1 MTLETIRN
9 ELVANEEIKNVT
21 INNDHV
27 TFSTSLDSNVYSI
40 KVSDSG
46 SAYLGFGPGFIKFFK
61 MQIKKDWRVCKTV
74 MILSD
79 VFNQT
84 VGCIVVGNL
93 SKNKMLG

>member
-1 MTLETIRN
+1 MTLESIRN

-21 INNDHV
+21 INNNQV

-46 SAYLGFGPGFIKFFK
+46 SATFVFGLGFVKFFN
-61 MQIKKDWRVCKTV
+61 MEIKKDWRVCKTV

-79 VFNQT
+79 VFDQT
-84 VGCIVVGNL
+84 TGCIVVGNL

>member
-9 ELVANEEIKNVT
+9 ILAANEEIKNVT
-21 INNDHV
+21 IDNNQV
-27 TFSTSLDSNVYSI
+27 TFSTSFDSNVYSI
-40 KVSDSG
+40 KVNDLG
-46 SAYLGFGPGFIKFFK
+46 SATLVFGLGFVKFYNI
-61 MQIKKDWRVCKTV
+61 QIKKDWRVCKTV

-84 VGCIVVGNL
+84 TGCIVVGKL

>member
-1 MTLETIRN
+1 MTLESIRN
-9 ELVANEEIKNVT
+9 ELAANEEIKNVT
-21 INNDHV
+21 IDNNQV

-46 SAYLGFGPGFIKFFK
+46 LATLVFGLGFVKFFK

-84 VGCIVVGNL
+84 TGCIVVGKL

>member
-9 ELVANEEIKNVT
+9 ILAANEEIKNVT
-21 INNDHV
+21 IDNNQL
-27 TFSTSLDSNVYSI
+27 TFSTSLDSHTYSI

-46 SAYLGFGPGFIKFFK
+46 SATLVFGLGFVKFFN
-61 MQIKKDWRVCKTV
+61 MEIKKDWRVCKTV

-79 VFNQT
+79 VFDQT
-84 VGCIVVGNL
+84 TGCIVVGKL